1 VLCDGI
7 CELYSILRN
16 QFLAIGEWMRSII
29 TLTTDF
35 GVSSPY
41 VAQMKGV
48 ILSICRDVELIELT
62 HGIAAQ
68 NIREGAVVLADV
80 TPRFPAGSIHVAV
93 VDPGV
98 GTARRIVYAEIGEQR
113 YIAPDNGLLSLLAA
127 REAPRT
133 TIAIDNA
140 EFWLPNH
147 SQTFHGRDIM
157 APVAAHLAGGVKPER
172 LGQAARSLVALDWPE
187 PTISSH
193 GVAGEILYIDSFG
206 NLVSNISR
214 EDITRIGEPAA
225 LVVDCGGQRIRGIVS
240 TYGAALEGEIIALFD
255 SQERLE
261 VAKVN
266 GNAAREL
273 QIGVGER
280 LSVLTE

>member
-1 VLCDGI
+1 
-7 CELYSILRN
+7 
-16 QFLAIGEWMRSII
+16 MRSII

-48 ILSICRDVELIELT
+48 ILSSYRDVELIELT
-62 HGIAAQ
+62 HGIAPQ

-80 TPRFPAGSIHVAV
+80 TPRFPPGTIHVAV

-113 YIAPDNGLLSLLAA
+113 YVAPDNGLLSLLTASQPP
-127 REAPRT
+127 REA
-133 TIAIDNA
+133 IVVENA

-157 APVAAHLAGGVKPER
+157 APVAAHLASGLKPQR
-172 LGQAARSLVALDWPE
+172 LGKPAGSLLALDWPE

-193 GVAGEILYIDSFG
+193 GVAGEVLYIDSFG
-206 NLVSNISR
+206 NLVANISH
-214 EDITRIGEPAA
+214 EGVTRIGEPAA
-225 LVVDCGGQRIRGIVS
+225 LVVDCGGQRVRGIVS

-255 SQERLE
+255 SQGRLE
-261 VAKVN
+261 VAKVG
-266 GNAAREL
+266 GNAAQEL
-273 QIGVGER
+273 QVGVGQR
-280 LSVLTE
+280 VAVSTD

>member
-1 VLCDGI
+1 MF
-7 CELYSILRN
+7 ELYSILRK

-113 YIAPDNGLLSLLAA
+113 YVAPDNGLLSLLAA
-127 REAPRT
+127 REAPRA
-133 TIAIDNA
+133 TITVDNT

-157 APVAAHLAGGVKPER
+157 APIAAHLAGGVKPQR
-172 LGQAARSLVALDWPE
+172 LGQSAGPLVMLDWPE

-206 NLVSNISR
+206 NLVTNISR
-214 EDITRIGEPAA
+214 EDVTRIGEPAA
-225 LVVDCGGQRIRGIVS
+225 LVVDCGGRRIRGIVS

-261 VAKVN
+261 IAKVN

-273 QIGVGER
+273 HLEVGER
-280 LSVLTE
+280 LQVLTE